1 MSGVGLGAGEGV
13 DTSKRLTPCQKS
25 HHPGFMSNT
34 LNKKMVFPLADCDP
48 TPSLWRSDKSV

>member
-1 MSGVGLGAGEGV
+1 MSGVGLGA